1 MFALVEHEATLKNLN
16 LRDEKHGEESVTA
29 MDLELE
35 AAIPNVD
42 LRLLDSALLDLLFV
56 KDEGDLASPEGV
68 TRKLR
73 CAKLVMPIKVEHE
86 LVGATV
92 EVLIGTRA
100 KNVRLDDCKVNKF
113 RVTALEGGSC
123 IVYFRV
129 QCVPDEGAIAKLSML
144 LGHDVTITVE
154 PPAAE
159 DEKQGDLAE
168 AGA

>member
-16 LRDEKHGEESVTA
+16 LRDEKHGDESVTA

-35 AAIPNVD
+35 AAIPNID
-42 LRLLDSALLDLLFV
+42 LRLIDSALLDLLFV

-68 TRKLR
+68 VRKLR
-73 CAKLVMPIKVEHE
+73 CPSLVMPVKVEHE
-86 LVGATV
+86 LVGASI
-92 EVLIGTRA
+92 EFLIGTRS
-100 KNVRLDDCKVNKF
+100 KNVRLADCKVNKF
-113 RVTALEGGSC
+113 RVSALEGGSC

-144 LGHDVTITVE
+144 LGHDVTVSVE

-159 DEKQGDLAE
+159 EQKQGDLAE
-168 AGA
+168 AA